1 MTELSPSF
9 FIGKQGN
16 GVISFGSGQPDLPPP
31 EKVRKI
37 QHDEFRYGP
46 VQGEEKL
53 REKLS
58 NLYPGS
64 DANSFV
70 VTNGASEA
78 LDLALRALNLRGA
91 KKVLL
96 PRPYYY
102 SYPHLLKFSGMEAVY
117 TDTKDGKLDIK
128 DVEEKVKDCSVM
140 LLNSPSNPS
149 GRIEEIETL
158 KELEKLSEKHGFYII
173 SDEVYKDLIYER
185 ENYLIA
191 GDKVITV
198 NSFSKTFSMCG
209 ERVGYLWGRDKN
221 LIQEIIDIKTHTSM
235 NTNLSAQERAYAA
248 LDVDEDYKRKTLEV
262 WRHRRDLIY
271 NQLLQMG
278 FEVAKPEGAFYV
290 LPKIKNTE
298 KVCWELYKHHGV
310 IVYRGEWFGAPDTIR
325 LSYALDEEKIKK
337 GLRIISSYLNQ

>member
-1 MTELSPSF
+1 MSELSPSF

-31 EKVRKI
+31 KEI
-37 QHDEFRYGP
+37 QQIKHNEFRYGP

-53 REKLS
+53 RSKLS
-58 NLYPGS
+58 GLYPGS
-64 DANSFV
+64 DRDSFV
-70 VTNGASEA
+70 ITNGASEA
-78 LDLALRALNLRGA
+78 LDLALRTLSLNGA

-102 SYPHLLKFSGMEAVY
+102 SYPELIRFSGMQAVF
-117 TDTKDGKLDIK
+117 TETSNGKLDIE
-128 DVEEKVKDCSVM
+128 DVKAKARECQVM
-140 LLNSPSNPS
+140 LLNSPSNPT

-158 KELEKLSEKHGFYII
+158 KELEKLSQQLGFYII

-209 ERVGYLWGRDKN
+209 ERVGYLWARDKN
-221 LIQEIIDIKTHTSM
+221 LIKDIIDLKTHTSM

-248 LDVDEDYKRKTLEV
+248 LNVDNQYKESQLQIWRK
-262 WRHRRDLIY
+262 RRDLIH
-271 NQLLQMG
+271 NSLLDMG
-278 FEVAKPEGAFYV
+278 LECAKPEGAFYV
-290 LPKIKNTE
+290 LPRVENTE
-298 KVCWELYKHHGV
+298 KVVWELYQNHGV
-310 IVYRGEWFGAPDTIR
+310 IAYRGEWFGAPDHLR
-325 LSYALDEEKIKK
+325 LSYALDEEKMLK
-337 GLRIISSYLNQ
+337 GLNIISNYLKR